1 MTGCCTASTSND
13 EIITVDHVVAVY
25 RIWRVYNPLAH
36 NYFQKAFVKE
46 VQEQTA
52 LRCDYGS
59 VQWLHVRARCFQNVH
74 FRIYDEKLPF
84 QIRVAMQKMD
94 AV

>member
-1 MTGCCTASTSND
+1 MVSASND
-13 EIITVDHVVAVY
+13 EIIAVDHVMVVY

-36 NYFQKAFVKE
+36 NYSQKAFVKE
-46 VQEQTA
+46 MQEQTV
-52 LRCDYGS
+52 LRCDYGR
-59 VQWLHVRARCFQNVH
+59 VQWLHVRARCFQNIH

-84 QIRVAMQKMD
+84 QIRVAVQKMD